1 MKSFVFSVY
10 CDVGLRCAE
19 RAGGIYQ
26 LDKNM
31 TYLSS
36 LTASQGMVTW
46 MYSAVLAARC
56 PSDYCSNPD
65 CVTDVFGVSTSVF
78 GGLRNGQWRLYEC
91 DDLHLQL
98 SPGVLALQWVT
109 RTVHQPQLTFYL
121 IFGQVSAAEHLAA
134 SPRPR
139 KVVISSWEPREKE
152 SVISFLLGAER
163 RHQTHQWQ
171 AKDIFYLIHQDSSKS
186 KDID

>member
-26 LDKNM
+26 LDK
-31 TYLSS
+31 TWH
-36 LTASQGMVTW
+36 TWAVSQ
-46 MYSAVLAARC
+46 YSAVLAARC

-65 CVTDVFGVSTSVF
+65 CVMNVFGVSTSVF
-78 GGLRNGQWRLYEC
+78 GGLGNGQWRLYEC

-98 SPGVLALQWVT
+98 SPGVLALQWIT

-163 RHQTHQWQ
+163 GHQTHQWQ
-171 AKDIFYLIHQDSSKS
+171 AKDIFYLINQDSSKS